1 MMQVH
6 ISCRHNLSLGQMT
19 KRNVWKVRTAVTSPT
34 NDAQC
39 KKWPKLSIVLL
50 KPLYSATCRRCKVS
64 MSRAQS
70 LKWHWKFEQFD
81 PNVKFHVWPHFM
93 MPLTMIRVPALW
105 LMQVSYLQRKKVDGA
120 KFKVTQSVRG
130 GLAGGRHKMW
140 RQKPEEPSSRG
151 APTQL
156 FLTLEH
162 WIYPTCTLHHQIYL
176 LSDGRVGKMWSLLV
190 SQLCHFLLMVR
201 NPNFGDKKVPYFNVS
216 WQKVPLGD
224 LVSKRHPDP

>member
-1 MMQVH
+1 MM
-6 ISCRHNLSLGQMT
+6 
-19 KRNVWKVRTAVTSPT
+19 KVTSPT
-34 NDAQC
+34 NDACC
-39 KKWPKLSIVLL
+39 KKWPKLLNVLL
-50 KPLYSATCRRCKVS
+50 KLIYHHHSGLCPPLHVVGA
-64 MSRAQS
+64 
-70 LKWHWKFEQFD
+70 KFEMTLK
-81 PNVKFHVWPHFM
+81 VWAVWPKCCI
-93 MPLTMIRVPALW
+93 LCVATIYDTSLLLW
-105 LMQVSYLQRKKVDGA
+105 PWSESLPFGWCKVSYLQRKKVDGA

-130 GLAGGRHKMW
+130 GLVGGRHKMW
-140 RQKPEEPSSRG
+140 RQKPEEASSRG